1 MTQHWKKNYAEL
13 ADAGRAGYYSAE
25 VRDHHWDGVYLFRAY
40 PNSGSVCQEATSENK
55 DELVKLA
62 ERWLAGETLD
72 AVYSAS
78 Y

>member
-1 MTQHWKKNYAEL
+1 VSTHWHKNYAEL
-13 ADAGRAGYYSAE
+13 AAAGRAMYYSAE
-25 VRDHHWDGVYLFRAY
+25 VRDHHWDGVFLFRAY
-40 PNSGSVCQEATSENK
+40 PNSGSVCQEATSEDK

-62 ERWLAGETLD
+62 ERWLAGEKLE